1 MCLVDALSPNFAF
14 GPSVFFYLTL
24 VDALC
29 KTFGVSPS
37 VKYLLKKKKP
47 KLTVCRVD
55 QSWHTTRHTKRQI
68 FIIKIN

>member
-37 VKYLLKKKKP
+37 VKYLLKKKN
-47 KLTVCRVD
+47 
-55 QSWHTTRHTKRQI
+55 QS
-68 FIIKIN
+68 